1 MAQILGLELGTAS
14 IGWAIAVDE
23 NSNSNTKTIKQ
34 KK

>member
-14 IGWAIAVDE
+14 IGCVIAVDE